1 MEPARIVSVGEQD
14 DRPVLVA
21 VGGASK
27 SPLWL
32 AALGVLLVVVAI
44 LKPWGSLGGP
54 AATSVETSGPAAV
67 PTAGTSARLGASAS
81 ATASAAVRSMPSPSQ
96 SPAVTSNPAAIACLQ
111 PAGWRIVTLQ
121 RTDRAES
128 RSWIVIQPAIGAGGP
143 GDAVIA
149 PFRLAEE
156 DVVAI
161 GFCGNDQHQGSPPA
175 LVVDAWRASVTT
187 GEWDP
192 IVIVGSRLGGLAGGG
207 VATVYAPAAGPGASA
222 AGRTP
227 ATEPA
232 IPASTQWQ
240 AGRYAFKVT
249 VIDSSATTYWF
260 RVDLRWPPEPTS
272 TGRP

>member
-1 MEPARIVSVGEQD
+1 M
-14 DRPVLVA
+14 
-21 VGGASK
+21 
-27 SPLWL
+27 
-32 AALGVLLVVVAI
+32 VVAI
-44 LKPWGSLGGP
+44 LKPWGSVGDP
-54 AATSVETSGPAAV
+54 EASVATPG
-67 PTAGTSARLGASAS
+67 PTAV
-81 ATASAAVRSMPSPSQ
+81 ATASTAVPPTPAPSQ
-96 SPAVTSNPAAIACLQ
+96 PPAPTSNPAAIACLE

-121 RTDRAES
+121 RTAQAES

-143 GDAVIA
+143 GDPVIA

-175 LVVDAWRASVTT
+175 LVVDAWRASATT

-222 AGRTP
+222 AGRAP
-227 ATEPA
+227 AIEPA

-249 VIDSSATTYWF
+249 VIDSPATTCWF

-272 TGRP
+272 SGRP